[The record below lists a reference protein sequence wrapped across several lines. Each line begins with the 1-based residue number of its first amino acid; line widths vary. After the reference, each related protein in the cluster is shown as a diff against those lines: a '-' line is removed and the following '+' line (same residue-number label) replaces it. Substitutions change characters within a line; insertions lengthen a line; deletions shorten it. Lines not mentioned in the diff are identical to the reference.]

1 MQPRALALDI
11 GATKLGVALV
21 GADGEPVGWRTTPTG
36 RDDGPDAVIARLL
49 DLADGLLAEHGGA
62 QVAGIS
68 CGGPLD
74 AQEGLLLGPLHLPG
88 WDRVPIVR
96 LAEERFG
103 LRAHLLNDA
112 SAGAWGEFR
121 HGAAQGSSSALYLTV
136 SSGMGGGAV
145 VDGRL
150 LMGASGNGGE
160 PGHVLVRAGGRRC
173 LCGRLGCAEA
183 YVAGTQMAARARE
196 ALEGGRVSALGDL
209 DRPTARDIVRLA
221 GTDDLAREIWT
232 DAVDALASAVVTLT
246 NVLEPRT
253 VVIGGGL
260 TGAGERLLG
269 PVRTA
274 VAEQAMAPIARIT
287 TVVLAALGAP
297 VCAVGIGA
305 WALERLEED
314 TA

>member
-1 MQPRALALDI
+1 MQALALDI

-21 GADGEPVGWRTTPTG
+21 GADGEPTGWRTTPTR
-36 RDDGPDAVIARLL
+36 RDEGPDAVLERLFA
-49 DLADGLLAEHGGA
+49 LADGLLADRGPA
-62 QVAGIS
+62 DAAGIS

-74 AQEGLLLGPLHLPG
+74 PRRGLLLGPLHLPG

-96 LAEERFG
+96 LVEERFG

-121 HGAAQGSSSALYLTV
+121 HGAARDAASSLYLTV

-150 LMGASGNGGE
+150 LVGASGNGGE

-173 LCGRLGCAEA
+173 LCGRRGCAEA
-183 YVAGTQMAARARE
+183 YVAGTQMAARVRE
-196 ALEGGRVSALGDL
+196 ERAL
-209 DRPTARDIVRLA
+209 RPTALPEDATAEQVFALSGSDELA
-221 GTDDLAREIWT
+221 HEIWT
-232 DAVDALASAVVTLT
+232 DGVEALASAVVTLV
-246 NVLEPRT
+246 NVLEPEV

-260 TGAGERLLG
+260 TNAGEALLG

-274 VAEQAMAPIARIT
+274 VAEQAMAPIAAVAR
-287 TVVLAALGAP
+287 VVPAALGAP

-305 WALERLEED
+305 WALEQEAD
-314 TA
+314 A